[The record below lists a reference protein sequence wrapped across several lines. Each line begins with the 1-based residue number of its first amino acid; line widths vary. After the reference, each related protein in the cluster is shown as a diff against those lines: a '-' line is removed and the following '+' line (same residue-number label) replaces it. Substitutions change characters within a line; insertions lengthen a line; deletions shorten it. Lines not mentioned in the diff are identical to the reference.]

1 MKRLLLLLMFS
12 FAFLIFSS
20 SVFALSLADVWKAI
34 YSFFVPTQNIPPG
47 PPIIG
52 GIIGETP
59 STTTTTPLGCN
70 NVVTNG
76 DFESGNFNNWYS
88 NSPTMGVVSNPTKY
102 VYSGT
107 YSANTTGGSLQQQ
120 GIPLQ
125 NCGGYPSQLAFA
137 VYLANNAIA
146 TVQFIAYPSSEIGT
160 NGNPVNYWIYNPNTN
175 SCSSQGNIICIPES
189 QSEQWYYIV
198 RNVQQ
203 DLVNA
208 SYSIGPYYS
217 AYIALGAMGG
227 GDYSVVSYYDNVQLS
242 VVSSQ
247 AYITTDKLNYQY
259 DESVNFKFSGFTPF
273 DKVDVSVNYPGISL
287 SGGFSSDST
296 GSGSG
301 SHFLGRNLPSYSGSA
316 TLKATDQHGKTASK
330 FLSLNL
336 VTASSTTTTILPTCL
351 TGTATASNPVNY
363 GGIRVNAIS
372 GSNNQWAIIS
382 AGGGDIYEG
391 GVRINVGD
399 SHDFALMR
407 ITVRLISV
415 QALQDGTVVG
425 ATIVVGPL
433 GVVCPVTSCTY
444 GTATATN
451 SVNYGNY
458 RFYAIL
464 GSANSWAKVIIKDSA
479 ENTVDTLI
487 INQGDTKTSAVVN
500 LDVKVTVVRALQ
512 DGTVIGADLAVGS
525 VGTYC
530 PLKCGDKVCQS
541 WENSDTCC
549 DDCGCTSGECL
560 NSKLGE
566 VTATS
571 GIQLGNYVIYAL
583 RGSNN
588 EWVEISVTEGGKQIE
603 QMIIV
608 QGQQKNIN
616 KAPLVVKVN
625 LVKALQDGTVIGT
638 NLIVSTSDGKGKC
651 TISSST
657 CTDSDGGLN
666 YYVKGTISGPGISP
680 DTATDDCVWIG
691 GVYTLVERYCLN
703 GAGATLNYV
712 CPNGCIDGACLKV
725 KCKDYD
731 NSPDYINNPPYN
743 INPTNYPDLFTKS
756 YGTGIYAGS
765 SPDNSKIYGQE
776 PDPLIPKPTTNDYST
791 YYDHCAN
798 DRQLNE
804 AFCMAD
810 GRLGAYGVQCPNG
823 CKDGACVSITTTT
836 TPGCTN
842 HAQCSQACTSLCP
855 TNVYG
860 CCYGCKIG
868 QCNLNTGQCYCLDSP
883 SYCSTPAYQVGSKC
897 VITTTTT
904 TIPSGCA
911 WGISYQPA
919 SGATNGFISKGS
931 KIQVVY
937 KPVSTEYFGAGG
949 LVASPNNIF
958 GITFK
963 GWNTN
968 RFTYI
973 QAIPVNGISVYS
985 GSNLVYSNLN
995 GLQVSSTIGNS
1006 LKMNNIQASKFYFLY
1021 DKISGDNYPL
1031 VVGYWDG
1038 VNGKIQ
1044 FYSVYNVKMG
1054 APGLRMTV
1062 TFDGQDTPYYVGYTP
1077 SVYGNPNSAISIG
1090 NINPSVTGGV
1100 IGNYVLK
1107 TSWTTSSPPQLKL
1120 GDVAAQSDARD
1131 IQVVTENTVYNI
1143 GLANNDVVDD
1153 TGLIIFNPSQ
1163 YGSSDSVGLAI
1174 PDNTL
1179 KAVVHFGCVDG
1190 TCGYENQNVDLG
1202 TSMGGSK
1209 LQSIFPNNGIVTNVE
1224 YNHLQKGTFYWKSN
1238 AYNYHE
1244 QVDISN
1250 VRMRHD
1256 YGTTSIKGMEKMQVQ
1271 PGNIIY
1277 EYVFD
1282 QDVNFGGSIANPQY
1296 TYPVKIN
1303 LMGKEF
1309 TIVGAG
1315 SSSIKVL
1322 QGVMGTATASN
1333 SVDYGNYKFYATIG
1347 SANSMQI
1354 DAKDKGGNPV
1364 EAMLFTGIVSGTTA
1378 TKSTTK
1384 TSPLLDVTITSFR
1397 TLNDGTVIGCDLV
1410 IGPTGTTTKEYDT
1423 VADIVS
1429 TGISNDCFTENP
1441 QVKCAKEGE
1450 YTSGA
1455 VSPEYQYGCCEGLKG
1470 FNTRPPEWVGG
1481 GLLCYDPNKGE
1492 PVCKAAGTKS
1502 EGWYYS
1508 KTGEL
1513 LRYEIC
1519 EAAQSTCQKECN
1531 GKGYNFGN
1539 CRNTCQ
1545 VGEFGIGTNGCPQ
1558 PMCKICIAGQSCP
1571 PCPSYTCC
1579 CTNKQTCPYECCEN
1593 NPNYLDKSC
1602 TSSVSSC
1609 SCSCPV
1615 GGPCPPCECPPPVEY
1630 VCVDHKCTPKN
1641 AYKIKF
1647 YAGWNMFSIP
1657 VKMGYATTTATV
1669 VQVTEV
1675 FKTEATATTDS
1686 GGGGGV
1692 IAERICSEDSFAS
1705 KIWHYSNGKYVE
1717 ASSIETGEGYWV
1729 KMKYD
1734 CVVYVTGE
1742 PVTIGDFP
1750 GVNNDWNQIGSPTES
1765 VNFSTVVGDCKVL
1778 SGPWKYNTLT
1788 NQYEK
1793 VEYIK
1798 AGEGYWIRVESSC
1811 TLGPEVPPPPPII
1824 GSILGKIFGSASS
1837 R

>member
-20 SVFALSLADVWKAI
+20 SVFALSLADAWKAI

-70 NVVTNG
+70 NVLTNG

-175 SCSSQGNIICIPES
+175 SCSGQGNVICIPES

-242 VVSSQ
+242 VISSQ

-330 FLSLNL
+330 SLSLNL
-336 VTASSTTTTILPTCL
+336 ITTSSTTTTILPTCL

-415 QALQDGTVVG
+415 QALQDGTIVG

-433 GVVCPVTSCTY
+433 GVVCPVTSCIY
-444 GTATATN
+444 GTATATS
-451 SVNYGNY
+451 SVNYGGY
-458 RFYAIL
+458 KFYATI
-464 GSANSWAKVIIKDSA
+464 GSTNAMQIDVKDKDGNPVETIMFTGIVSGTA
-479 ENTVDTLI
+479 ATKST
-487 INQGDTKTSAVVN
+487 TKTSPI
-500 LDVKVTVVRALQ
+500 LDVTITSFRTLN
-512 DGTVIGADLAVGS
+512 DGTVIGVDLVVGPI
-525 VGTYC
+525 GTYC
-530 PLKCGDKVCQS
+530 PFCS
-541 WENSDTCC
+541 
-549 DDCGCTSGECL
+549 
-560 NSKLGE
+560 
-566 VTATS
+566 
-571 GIQLGNYVIYAL
+571 
-583 RGSNN
+583 
-588 EWVEISVTEGGKQIE
+588 
-603 QMIIV
+603 
-608 QGQQKNIN
+608 
-616 KAPLVVKVN
+616 
-625 LVKALQDGTVIGT
+625 
-638 NLIVSTSDGKGKC
+638 
-651 TISSST
+651 
-657 CTDSDGGLN
+657 DSDGGKN
-666 YYVKGTISGPGISP
+666 YYVKGVAYDQGYYT
-680 DTATDDCVWIG
+680 TG
-691 GVYTLVERYCLN
+691 GEDSCFYDYQNNLV
-703 GAGATLNYV
+703 
-712 CPNGCIDGACLKV
+712 
-725 KCKDYD
+725 
-731 NSPDYINNPPYN
+731 
-743 INPTNYPDLFTKS
+743 
-756 YGTGIYAGS
+756 
-765 SPDNSKIYGQE
+765 
-776 PDPLIPKPTTNDYST
+776 
-791 YYDHCAN
+791 
-798 DRQLNE
+798 LNE
-804 AFCMAD
+804 YYCEN
-810 GRLGAYGVQCPNG
+810 GVVKSENYNCPSDYT
-823 CKDGACVSITTTT
+823 CKDGACIRTTVS
-836 TPGCTN
+836 
-842 HAQCSQACTSLCP
+842 ACE
-855 TNVYG
+855 
-860 CCYGCKIG
+860 
-868 QCNLNTGQCYCLDSP
+868 
-883 SYCSTPAYQVGSKC
+883 
-897 VITTTTT
+897 
-904 TIPSGCA
+904 
-911 WGISYQPA
+911 WGIQYSPVT
-919 SGATNGFISKGS
+919 GAGNGFIPKGS

-937 KPVSTEYFGAGG
+937 KPSTTQYLNAGEKIS
-949 LVASPNNIF
+949 SPNNIF

-985 GSNLVYSNLN
+985 VSNLAYSNLN
-995 GLQVSSTIGNS
+995 GLQVSSDIGNS

-1031 VVGYWDG
+1031 VVGYWDD

-1062 TFDGQDTPYYVGYTP
+1062 TFGGQDSPYYVGYTP

-1090 NINPSVTGGV
+1090 NINPDVTGGV

-1131 IQVVTENTVYNI
+1131 IQAVTENTIYNI

-1163 YGSSDSVGLAI
+1163 YGPSDSVALAI

-1190 TCGYENQNVDLG
+1190 TCGYEIQNVDLG

-1209 LQSIFPNNGIVTNVE
+1209 LQSAFPNNGIITNAE

-1238 AYNYHE
+1238 AYDYHE

-1256 YGTTSIKGMEKMQVQ
+1256 YGTTSIQGMEKMQVQ

-1282 QDVNFGGSIANPQY
+1282 QDVNFGGSITNPEY
-1296 TYPVKIN
+1296 TYPVKIK
-1303 LMGKEF
+1303 LMGKDF
-1309 TIVGAG
+1309 LIVGAG
-1315 SSSIKVL
+1315 ANSIKIL
-1322 QGVMGTATASN
+1322 QGSIGTATVTIPVIYGDY
-1333 SVDYGNYKFYATIG
+1333 SVYAVLG
-1347 SANSMQI
+1347 STSSVQVVI
-1354 DAKDKGGNPV
+1354 KDKSGSTVDNLLLIGWSPGT
-1364 EAMLFTGIVSGTTA
+1364 AVSKDSIAAGLT
-1378 TKSTTK
+1378 
-1384 TSPLLDVTITSFR
+1384 VTVTDIKA
-1397 TLNDGTVIGCDLV
+1397 LQDGTIVGV
-1410 IGPTGTTTKEYDT
+1410 NMVVGPTGTTVHEYDT
-1423 VADIVS
+1423 VADVTS
-1429 TGISNDCFTENP
+1429 SSPQANDCFPTTQIECTKEGQKNYFGKPPCCSGLVQITNSQQSGDLCVAVPDGSGFCTKCGDGICGPGENKCNCPKDCGANAMIQLVDSYCTSQNIINTIIKNIGTSSLSTSSIRIYVYPSDVVLPAELSKTELPTVSCPVTGDIPRAGCILPTNCDKFTINP
-1441 QVKCAKEGE
+1441 QESTNCKVNGHYGYNLVSIIGPSNSIKFTVYCPTIP
-1450 YTSGA
+1450 TS
-1455 VSPEYQYGCCEGLKG
+1455 CE
-1470 FNTRPPEWVGG
+1470 
-1481 GLLCYDPNKGE
+1481 
-1492 PVCKAAGTKS
+1492 
-1502 EGWYYS
+1502 
-1508 KTGEL
+1508 
-1513 LRYEIC
+1513 
-1519 EAAQSTCQKECN
+1519 KECK

-1558 PMCKICIAGQSCP
+1558 PMCAPCITGQQCP
-1571 PCPSYTCC
+1571 PCPTYNCC
-1579 CTNKQTCPYECCEN
+1579 CSNKQSCPYECCEN
-1593 NPNYLDKSC
+1593 DPNYLDKTCLQKIVSC
-1602 TSSVSSC
+1602 TC
-1609 SCSCPV
+1609 ACPV

-1630 VCVDHKCTPKN
+1630 VCIDHKCIPKS
-1641 AYKIKF
+1641 AHKMKF
-1647 YAGWNMFSIP
+1647 YVGWNMFSIP

-1669 VQVTEV
+1669 VQATEV
-1675 FKTEATATTDS
+1675 FTKETTVTTTVTGS
-1686 GGGGGV
+1686 GGGGGE
-1692 IAERICSEDSFAS
+1692 IIERICTEDSLAS
-1705 KIWHYSNGKYVE
+1705 KIWYYSNGNYVE
-1717 ASSIETGEGYWV
+1717 ASSIEPGKGYWV
-1729 KMKYD
+1729 KMKYE

-1742 PVTIGDFP
+1742 PITIGDFP

-1765 VNFSTVVGDCKVL
+1765 VKFSTVIGDCKVL

-1788 NQYEK
+1788 NKYEK
-1793 VEYIK
+1793 SEYLAPRI
-1798 AGEGYWIRVESSC
+1798 GYWIRVESSC
-1811 TLGPEVPPPPPII
+1811 TLGPEVPPPPPLI
-1824 GSILGKIFGSASS
+1824 GSVIGKIFNWILP